1 MSTHTLP
8 PPPGPATPWAGRLV
22 LGLLLVLVGAGWLL
36 EALGVDVP
44 WDVVFPAV
52 LIAIGGML
60 VFSARSGADQVGL
73 IVAGV
78 VLTVLLLAGT
88 AIDVP
93 FGGGVGDRTVHPTG
107 VRVEPG
113 YGRGIGK
120 LTLDLTDV
128 DFDAIDVPF
137 DLRARVGI
145 GELLVVVPDGA
156 AIRVDA
162 HAGLGSVRVYGAEE
176 AGIDA
181 ELVVPAPDNA
191 PLVRLEATVGIGEVR
206 VEHD

>member
-1 MSTHTLP
+1 
-8 PPPGPATPWAGRLV
+8 V
-22 LGLLLVLVGAGWLL
+22 LGVLLVLVGTGWLL

-52 LIAIGGML
+52 LIANGGML
-60 VFSARSGADQVGL
+60 LFSARSGADQVGL

-107 VRVEPG
+107 VAVEPE
-113 YGRGIGK
+113 YERGIGA

-128 DFDAIDVPF
+128 DFDAIDAPF

-156 AIRVDA
+156 AIRVDT
-162 HAGLGSVRVYGAEE
+162 HAGLGSVPRVRGGGGGDRRGARGPGSGPCT
-176 AGIDA
+176 AG
-181 ELVVPAPDNA
+181 PARGDG
-191 PLVRLEATVGIGEVR
+191 RHRRGEDR
-206 VEHD
+206 A